1 MNRHANIAAFAVL
14 MMLIPTAFS
23 AATYDDCLNAITT
36 MSPPIK
42 NAQSSIDSLNSKLND
57 ANTYGITSPIYS
69 SAATSAQSLLT
80 KARASEHSA
89 SAEFAGAEYDACVN
103 DATSAQNYANQADS
117 TADSTIN
124 TLNSILNAPLKY
136 ELTAD
141 QSSFQLADGTSTT
154 VLIQLASQDNR
165 KLDCSYQTTQAPLQ
179 QLGIISPYGTQ
190 SFQVT
195 VQAPASGNGTM
206 QFLVDVSCSVGN
218 YMSGNRRTT
227 IQVQYQP
234 DPVRLAI
241 RQANQSIGSAQT
253 WIDMANG
260 VISNASDI
268 GMDTRDEIA
277 SVATAK
283 GLLLNARNYLQ
294 SAQAYIS
301 TSSEEAKADA

>member
-141 QSSFQLADGTSTT
+141 QSSFQLADGT
-154 VLIQLASQDNR
+154 
-165 KLDCSYQTTQAPLQ
+165 
-179 QLGIISPYGTQ
+179 
-190 SFQVT
+190 
-195 VQAPASGNGTM
+195 
-206 QFLVDVSCSVGN
+206 
-218 YMSGNRRTT
+218 
-227 IQVQYQP
+227 
-234 DPVRLAI
+234 
-241 RQANQSIGSAQT
+241 
-253 WIDMANG
+253 
-260 VISNASDI
+260 
-268 GMDTRDEIA
+268 
-277 SVATAK
+277 
-283 GLLLNARNYLQ
+283 
-294 SAQAYIS
+294 
-301 TSSEEAKADA
+301 